1 VRAGSIAG
9 LIACGGM
16 IATLAVGM
24 AGAQGADPDASR
36 RTLASARADAAA
48 AARRASALAAAA
60 ARETGAAARAAA
72 QERALAGR
80 VNAAQADL
88 AATRARAALVTTLVA
103 QQRER
108 LARAQEPV
116 ARLLAALQSMAR
128 RPAIVAIAQP
138 GSVDDMV
145 HLRAVL
151 GSTLPA
157 VQARTAGLRQEIA
170 ATRKL
175 AAVAA
180 GTADALRRGRATLE
194 AERTRLALLEARH
207 RAQASALGRGAASE
221 QDRALALGERARDL
235 VDRLEEDGA
244 AKATAAALA
253 PLPDPIPRPL
263 APGVVLA
270 MAGEHGAYRLP
281 VAGQLVTGL
290 SEVSGNGIRSR
301 GLTLSVRPGASVVA
315 PAGGVV
321 RFARPFR
328 HYGTIIIIDHGSAWS
343 TLVTGLSAA
352 AVNAGERVAA
362 GAVLGAAAVGEDPRV
377 TVELRRRGRPVD
389 ITALLG

>member
-1 VRAGSIAG
+1 
-9 LIACGGM
+9 M
-16 IATLAVGM
+16 LAVGM
-24 AGAQGADPDASR
+24 AGAQGADPAAGR

-175 AAVAA
+175 AAMAVS
-180 GTADALRRGRATLE
+180 TADALRRGRATLE

-207 RAQASALGRGAASE
+207 RAQASALGQGAASE

-244 AKATAAALA
+244 AQATAAALA

-263 APGVVLA
+263 APGVVLP
-270 MAGEHGAYRLP
+270 MAGGHGAYRLP

-301 GLTLSVRPGASVVA
+301 GLTFSVRPGAPVVA
-315 PAGGVV
+315 PAGGMV

-328 HYGTIIIIDHGSAWS
+328 QYGTIIIIDHGSTWS

-352 AVNAGERVAA
+352 AVNPGERVAA
-362 GAVLGAAAVGEDPRV
+362 GAVLGAAAVGEEPRV

>member
-1 VRAGSIAG
+1 MAA
-9 LIACGGM
+9 M
-16 IATLAVGM
+16 LAVGM
-24 AGAQGADPDASR
+24 AGAQGADSAASR
-36 RTLASARADAAA
+36 RTLASARAEAAA
-48 AARRASALAAAA
+48 AARRANALAAAA
-60 ARETGAAARAAA
+60 ARETDAAARAAA
-72 QERALAGR
+72 QERALEGR
-80 VNAAQADL
+80 VTAAQADL
-88 AATRARAALVTTLVA
+88 AATRARAALVNTLVA

-116 ARLLAALQSMAR
+116 ARLLAALQSLAR

-157 VQARTAGLRQEIA
+157 VQVRTAGLRQEIA
-170 ATRKL
+170 ATRKIAAL
-175 AAVAA
+175 AAS
-180 GTADALRRGRATLE
+180 TADALRRGRATLE
-194 AERTRLALLEARH
+194 TERTRLALLEARH

-221 QDRALALGERARDL
+221 QDRALALGERAREL

-244 AKATAAALA
+244 AQATAAALA
-253 PLPDPIPRPL
+253 PLPDPTPRPL
-263 APGVVLA
+263 ASGVTLPA
-270 MAGEHGAYRLP
+270 AGHGAYRLP

-301 GLTLSVRPGASVVA
+301 GLTFSVRPGAPVIA

-328 HYGTIIIIDHGSAWS
+328 HYGTIVIIDHGSAWS

-352 AVNAGERVAA
+352 VVSPGERVVA
-362 GAVLGAAAVGEDPRV
+362 GAALGAAAVGEEPRV
-377 TVELRRRGRPVD
+377 TVELRRRGRLVD